1 MEKLYASAL
10 INRLRGGTT
19 HPFMMEV
26 CDKNGNYKGNYVVK
40 IFTQKDER
48 QVQAT
53 AKEFIAN
60 QLAIEFDLC
69 VPDAA
74 LVWVREELIIEL
86 IKNCGYRDIIAGWYF
101 ATNYIDNIIDYQR
114 GFTTRKIDIEI
125 QQNIFAFDMLIQNK
139 DRRIGKP
146 NCFVKNGECYLIDHE
161 LSLQITESYKQYNQ
175 QCEWQG
181 LAVGYEIKDREHI
194 FYETLKSN
202 KSVNLSEFQLY
213 LHNISFNTVE
223 KTVNLLADEGIVVE
237 IFDSIEPYLQD
248 AKKDSAK
255 FCETLKRILL

>member
-1 MEKLYASAL
+1 MEKFYASAL

-26 CDKNGNYKGNYVVK
+26 CDKNGNYKGHYVVK
-40 IFTQKDER
+40 VFTQKDEK

-74 LVWVREELIIEL
+74 LVWVRKEIIIEL
-86 IKNCGYRDIIAGWYF
+86 KEKCGYRDIIAGWYF
-101 ATNYIDNIIDYQR
+101 ATNYIDNIIDYQKD
-114 GFTTRKIDIEI
+114 FTTKKISVLI

-146 NCFVKNGECYLIDHE
+146 NCFVKDGECYLIDHE
-161 LSLQITESYKQYNQ
+161 LSLQITESYKQYYQ

-181 LAVGYEIKDREHI
+181 LAIGYEIKDREHI

-202 KSVNLSEFQLY
+202 KGVNFDEFQLY
-213 LHNISFNTVE
+213 LHNISLNSVI
-223 KTVNLLADEGIVVE
+223 KIVNLLADEGIVVE

-248 AKKDSAK
+248 AKKNSAK
-255 FCETLKRILL
+255 FSETLKRILL

>member
-10 INRLRGGTT
+10 INKLKGGTT
-19 HPFMMEV
+19 QPFIMEV

-40 IFTQKDER
+40 IFTQKDEA
-48 QVQAT
+48 QGQAT
-53 AKEFIAN
+53 VKEFIAN
-60 QLAIEFDLC
+60 QLAIEFDLL
-69 VPDAA
+69 VPDSA
-74 LVWVREELIIEL
+74 LVSVKKELIIEL
-86 IKNCGYRDIIAGWYF
+86 KEKYGYSDIIYGCYF
-101 ATNYIDNIIDYQR
+101 ATNYIDNITDYQK

-125 QQNIFAFDMLIQNK
+125 QQNIFAFDMLIQNR

-146 NCFVKNGECYLIDHE
+146 NCFVKKGECYLIDHE
-161 LSLQITESYKQYNQ
+161 LSLEITESYKQYYL
-175 QCEWQG
+175 QCEWQN

-202 KSVNLSEFQLY
+202 KGVNFDEFQLY
-213 LHNISFNTVE
+213 LHNIPLNNVI
-223 KTVNLLADEGIVVE
+223 KIVNLLSDEGIVVE